1 MDNKIQ
7 DSLKRELEKILES
20 MFEKHRQLREAS
32 GVVTRCTLLSEI
44 TELRNKYDVVA
55 SNILIHE

>member
-7 DSLKRELEKILES
+7 DKLKKELEKILES

-44 TELRNKYDVVA
+44 TELRDQYNIVA

>member
-7 DSLKRELEKILES
+7 DSLKKELEKILES
-20 MFEKHRQLREAS
+20 MFEKHRQLRESS
-32 GVVTRCTLLSEI
+32 GVVDRCTLLSEI
-44 TELRNKYDVVA
+44 TAPRNKYDVVA

>member
-1 MDNKIQ
+1 MDNVQ
-7 DSLKRELEKILES
+7 DSLKRELGNILES

-32 GVVTRCTLLSEI
+32 GVVTRCMLLSEI
-44 TELRNKYDVVA
+44 TALKDKYNVVA

>member
-1 MDNKIQ
+1 MDNVQ
-7 DSLKRELEKILES
+7 DTLKKELEKILEA

-32 GVVTRCTLLSEI
+32 GVITRCMLLSEI
-44 TELRNKYDVVA
+44 TALKKKYNVVA

>member
-1 MDNKIQ
+1 MDNVQ
-7 DSLKRELEKILES
+7 DTLKKELEKILEA

-44 TELRNKYDVVA
+44 TELRDQYNIVA

>member
-1 MDNKIQ
+1 MDNVQ
-7 DSLKRELEKILES
+7 DTLKKELEKILES

-32 GVVTRCTLLSEI
+32 GVLARCILISEI
-44 TELRNKYDVVA
+44 TELRNEYDVVA

>member
-1 MDNKIQ
+1 MDNVQ
-7 DSLKRELEKILES
+7 DTLKKELEKILEA

-32 GVVTRCTLLSEI
+32 GVMTRCMLLSEI
-44 TELRNKYDVVA
+44 TELRDKYDVVA

>member
-20 MFEKHRQLREAS
+20 MFEKHRQLRESS
-32 GVVTRCTLLSEI
+32 GVLSRCILIAEI

>member
-7 DSLKRELEKILES
+7 GSLKRELEKILES
-20 MFEKHRQLREAS
+20 MFEKHRQLRECS
-32 GVVTRCTLLSEI
+32 DVVARCMLLSEI

>member
-20 MFEKHRQLREAS
+20 MFEKHRQLRES
-32 GVVTRCTLLSEI
+32 SDVVARCTLLSEI
-44 TELRNKYDVVA
+44 TALRNKYDVVA

>member
-1 MDNKIQ
+1 MDNVQ
-7 DSLKRELEKILES
+7 DTLKKELEKILES
-20 MFEKHRQLREAS
+20 MFEKHRQLRESS
-32 GVVTRCTLLSEI
+32 GVVARCTLLSEI

>member
-1 MDNKIQ
+1 MDNVQ
-7 DSLKRELEKILES
+7 DSLKKELEKILES

-32 GVVTRCTLLSEI
+32 GVITRCMLLSEI
-44 TELRNKYDVVA
+44 TALKDKYNVVA

>member
-1 MDNKIQ
+1 MDNKTQ
-7 DSLKRELEKILES
+7 DSLKRELGNILES

-32 GVVTRCTLLSEI
+32 GVITRCMLLSEI
-44 TELRNKYDVVA
+44 TDLKNKYNVVA

>member
-7 DSLKRELEKILES
+7 DKLKKELEKILES

-32 GVVTRCTLLSEI
+32 GVVTRCMLLSEI
-44 TELRNKYDVVA
+44 TELRDQYNIVA